1 LVLLWVFGRDQRV
14 HFVAFVGDLVLQGFR
29 FIPTMRSL
37 PARSQYF
44 RWFLVSTPGHR
55 LPDSQRCGS
64 RDPYRRLIAA
74 AFLRCGKCQEK
85 VATVANFRQTITEKR
100 VIDMSLALR
109 QIPSG
114 FAVEHI
120 FKGAFVSHK
129 LLPSILLACALF
141 AFPAFAQT
149 GATTKI
155 AAPATNKAD
164 VLTPD
169 QAKRA
174 LDTLQDDNKRAQ
186 MIDTLRAIAKA
197 PPQAQAAPPALE
209 SQSAIPL
216 TADSLGAQLLLTVSE
231 QIGEISHEIA
241 GIARTLTNFPAFY
254 YWIVQ
259 TANDPTAYDQ
269 LLDIAWKLALVF
281 GCALAAE
288 WLIFRVIKRPVA
300 LLEARLFQTAS
311 APVQT
316 LAMVDPPSSA
326 TDVIV
331 EPELQQRRLSLARA
345 WQSLVRLPFVLGRLA
360 LDLVPVLVFIG
371 VATMLLGTQI
381 GDLATARRVIFA
393 VVNAYALS
401 RGLICV
407 VRALAGPFGLFR
419 VRGETAAYIEIWAR
433 RIVTVA
439 VSGVAFANVALLLG
453 LYRAGYAAVL
463 HLVVLIVH
471 LFIVVIILQCR
482 RQVARAIRA
491 PVGRE
496 GITARLRD
504 RVADRWHYLAIALD
518 LALWAVWA
526 LNIPNGYSLLL
537 QYFVGTIAVA
547 LIARLATTVVLSLID
562 RGFRISPD
570 ILQRFHG
577 LETRANRYLPLLRQI
592 VSFVI
597 AFIGFVAL
605 LEVWGVDAVVWFYGG
620 QIGSRLLSAVV
631 TISVAALAAAVIWE
645 SSNALM
651 DRQLNVLSRDGH
663 YARAARLRT
672 FQPMLRTALLCLIVT
687 VVGLTAL
694 SEIGV
699 NVAPLLAGAGIV
711 GIAIG
716 FGSQKLV
723 QDLITGLFLLLENTV
738 QVGDDVTVSGLSGKV
753 ENVSIRTI
761 RLRAG
766 DGSVHIVPFSAV
778 TTLTNSSRGAGNA
791 AVSVN
796 VSYKEDTDR
805 AGQILKDI
813 VAEMRHEP
821 EYRSA
826 IRGELELWGVDK
838 VDGSMASIVGQI
850 RCTDSGRWPVQREFN
865 RRMKRRFQECGIEIA
880 SASQTI
886 LMQVPPPADT
896 ASNSMP
902 RRAAG

>member
-1 LVLLWVFGRDQRV
+1 VSLKPVSLILFACVLF
-14 HFVAFVGDLVLQGFR
+14 A
-29 FIPTMRSL
+29 L
-37 PARSQYF
+37 PAY
-44 RWFLVSTPGHR
+44 
-55 LPDSQRCGS
+55 
-64 RDPYRRLIAA
+64 
-74 AFLRCGKCQEK
+74 
-85 VATVANFRQTITEKR
+85 
-100 VIDMSLALR
+100 
-109 QIPSG
+109 
-114 FAVEHI
+114 
-120 FKGAFVSHK
+120 
-129 LLPSILLACALF
+129 
-141 AFPAFAQT
+141 AQT
-149 GATTKI
+149 GDASKDASKATAI
-155 AAPATNKAD
+155 SAD
-164 VLTPD
+164 VLTPE

-174 LDTLQDDNKRAQ
+174 LDTLQDDQMRARL
-186 MIDTLRAIAKA
+186 IDTLRAIANA
-197 PPQAQAAPPALE
+197 SPQAQAAPPT
-209 SQSAIPL
+209 SQPHPAMPL

-231 QIGEISHEIA
+231 QIGDISHQVA
-241 GIARTLTNFPAFY
+241 DLAKTLTHFKAFY
-254 YWIVQ
+254 YWIVR
-259 TANDPTAYDQ
+259 TANDPSAYDQ

-281 GCALAAE
+281 GCAFVAE
-288 WLIFRVIKRPVA
+288 ALTFRVVRWPIA
-300 LLEARLFQTAS
+300 WLEVRLPNGARAPAQTPAI
-311 APVQT
+311 
-316 LAMVDPPSSA
+316 LDPPSSVA
-326 TDVIV
+326 DVV
-331 EPELQQRRLSLARA
+331 AEPEQQQRRLSLARA
-345 WQSLVRLPFVLGRLA
+345 WESLIRLPFVLGRLA
-360 LDLVPVLVFIG
+360 LELLPVLAFIG
-371 VATMLLGTQI
+371 VAMMLLGTGI
-381 GDLATARRVIFA
+381 GDTRTTRLVILA

-407 VRALAGPFGLFR
+407 ARASAGPFGLFR
-419 VRGETAAYIEIWAR
+419 VRAETAAYIEIWAR

-439 VSGVAFANVALLLG
+439 VSGTAFANVALLLG

-471 LFIVVIILQCR
+471 LFIGVIILQCR

-491 PVGRE
+491 PAGRE
-496 GITARLRD
+496 GVAARLRG
-504 RVADRWHYLAIALD
+504 RVADQWHYLAIALD

-526 LNIPNGYSLLL
+526 LNIRNGYSLLL
-537 QYFVGTIAVA
+537 QYFVGTIAVS
-547 LIARLATTVVLSLID
+547 LITRVATVVVLGLID
-562 RGFRISPD
+562 RGFSISPE
-570 ILQRFHG
+570 ILQRFPG
-577 LETRANRYLPLLRQI
+577 LETRANRYLPLLRRI
-592 VSFVI
+592 SSALI
-597 AFIGFVAL
+597 AVIGFVAL

-620 QIGSRLLSAVV
+620 QIGSRLLSAVA
-631 TISVAALAAAVIWE
+631 TIGIAALAAAAIWE

-651 DRQLNVLSRDGH
+651 DRQINALSHKGH

-672 FQPMLRTALLCLIVT
+672 FQPMLRSALLCLIVT

-738 QVGDDVTVSGLSGKV
+738 QVGDDVTVSGLSGTV

-813 VAEMRHEP
+813 VAEMRREP
-821 EYRSA
+821 EYRHA
-826 IRGELELWGVDK
+826 IRGDLELWGVDK

-880 SASQTI
+880 SAGHTI
-886 LMQVPPPADT
+886 LMQIPAPADV

>member
-1 LVLLWVFGRDQRV
+1 MRQMPRERRRSGKLSTHDNGEKGRL
-14 HFVAFVGDLVLQGFR
+14 DLTHAGGQYRFR
-29 FIPTMRSL
+29 F
-37 PARSQYF
+37 
-44 RWFLVSTPGHR
+44 
-55 LPDSQRCGS
+55 CG
-64 RDPYRRLIAA
+64 RA
-74 AFLRCGKCQEK
+74 
-85 VATVANFRQTITEKR
+85 
-100 VIDMSLALR
+100 
-109 QIPSG
+109 
-114 FAVEHI
+114 HI

-129 LLPSILLACALF
+129 LFPSILLACALF
-141 AFPAFAQT
+141 ALPASAQT
-149 GATTKI
+149 GAASKDATKV
-155 AAPATNKAD
+155 AAPAANNAD

-169 QAKRA
+169 QARRA
-174 LDTLQDDNKRAQ
+174 LDTLQDDKKRAQ
-186 MIDTLRAIAKA
+186 MIDTLRAIANA
-197 PPQAQAAPPALE
+197 APQAQAAPPAPE
-209 SQSAIPL
+209 PQHAIPL

-231 QIGEISHEIA
+231 QIGDISHQIA
-241 GIARTLTNFPAFY
+241 DLAQALTHFKAFY

-269 LLDIAWKLALVF
+269 LFDIAWKLALVF
-281 GCALAAE
+281 GCAFAAE
-288 WLIFRVIKRPVA
+288 ALTFRVVRWPIA
-300 LLEARLFQTAS
+300 LLEARLPQTVRSPA
-311 APVQT
+311 QT
-316 LAMVDPPSSA
+316 LAIVDPPSSTA
-326 TDVIV
+326 DVVV
-331 EPELQQRRLSLARA
+331 EPELQQRRLSLART
-345 WQSLVRLPFVLGRLA
+345 WQSLVRLPFVVGRLA
-360 LDLVPVLVFIG
+360 LELLPVLVFVG
-371 VATMLLGTQI
+371 VAMMLLSSGI
-381 GDLATARRVIFA
+381 GDIPTTRLVILA

-419 VRGETAAYIEIWAR
+419 VRAETAAYIEIWAR
-433 RIVTVA
+433 RIVA
-439 VSGVAFANVALLLG
+439 VGISGIAFANVALLLG
-453 LYRAGYAAVL
+453 LHRAGYAALL
-463 HLVVLIVH
+463 HLVMLIVH

-482 RQVARAIRA
+482 RQVAEAIRA
-491 PVGRE
+491 PAGRE
-496 GITARLRD
+496 GAAARVRN
-504 RVADRWHYLAIALD
+504 RVAGLWHYLAIALD

-526 LNIPNGYSLLL
+526 LNIRNGYSLLL
-537 QYFVGTIAVA
+537 QYFIGTIAVA
-547 LIARLATTVVLSLID
+547 LITRLATIVVLSLID
-562 RGFRISPD
+562 RGFSISPE
-570 ILQRFHG
+570 ILQRFPG
-577 LETRANRYLPLLRQI
+577 LETRANRYLPLLRKI
-592 VSFVI
+592 ISAVI

-605 LEVWGVDAVVWFYGG
+605 LEVWGVDAIVWFYGG
-620 QIGSRLLSAVV
+620 QIGSRLLSAVA
-631 TISVAALAAAVIWE
+631 TISIAALAAAVIWE
-645 SSNALM
+645 ASNALM
-651 DRQLNVLSRDGH
+651 DRQVNVLSRDGH

-738 QVGDDVTVSGLSGKV
+738 QVGDNVSVSGLSGTV

-761 RLRAG
+761 RLRAA

-778 TTLTNSSRGAGNA
+778 TTITNASRGAGNA

-813 VAEMRHEP
+813 VAEMRREP
-821 EYRSA
+821 EYRQA
-826 IRGELELWGVDK
+826 IRGDLELWGVDK

-880 SASQTI
+880 SAGQTI
-886 LMQVPPPADT
+886 LMQIPVQPEAG
-896 ASNSMP
+896 SESVP